1 MLPALLA
8 FEMAKKNFGAI
19 CLDSSILNFGH
30 LKLMKLS
37 RSFYFFKIFF
47 IKMKNDYIELK
58 FTFIN
63 VNPDMTYIGADYQKI
78 QLINENANKLTT
90 IWPPNL

>member
-1 MLPALLA
+1 
-8 FEMAKKNFGAI
+8 
-19 CLDSSILNFGH
+19 
-30 LKLMKLS
+30 
-37 RSFYFFKIFF
+37 
-47 IKMKNDYIELK
+47 MKNDYIELK

-90 IWPPNL
+90 I